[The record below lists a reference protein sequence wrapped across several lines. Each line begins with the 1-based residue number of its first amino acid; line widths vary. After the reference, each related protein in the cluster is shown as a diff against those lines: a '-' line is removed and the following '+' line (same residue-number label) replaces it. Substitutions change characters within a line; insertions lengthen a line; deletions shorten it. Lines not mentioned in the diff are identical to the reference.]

1 MVSIVKVFIVSSR
14 TMPSSPWIVG
24 SVHFATLTL
33 SPIHSWAVIFCGV
46 IMIYEASGV
55 GFVGRLSIV
64 NRRAIVLRSS
74 RIRAGF
80 STVPPDFTDVRMLVS
95 SARSSVTFFRRSSG
109 SIWLSSRFLRIA
121 SFLFLL
127 VLYNDWSIPNGSLY
141 LDHNLRRGQRF
152 NFLGW
157 CCRLG
162 RGLCRRG

>member
-1 MVSIVKVFIVSSR
+1 
-14 TMPSSPWIVG
+14 
-24 SVHFATLTL
+24 
-33 SPIHSWAVIFCGV
+33 
-46 IMIYEASGV
+46 MIYEASGV

-80 STVPPDFTDVRMLVS
+80 STVPPDFTDVRILVS

-127 VLYNDWSIPNGSLY
+127 VLYDNRNIPARSLY
-141 LDHNLRRGQRF
+141 LDFYHGHDNWFHFLRLIGRF
-152 NFLGW
+152 GLGF
-157 CCRLG
+157 
-162 RGLCRRG
+162 CRRR

>member
-1 MVSIVKVFIVSSR
+1 
-14 TMPSSPWIVG
+14 
-24 SVHFATLTL
+24 
-33 SPIHSWAVIFCGV
+33 
-46 IMIYEASGV
+46 MIYAASGT
-55 GFVGRLSIV
+55 GFVGKLSAV
-64 NRRAIVLRSS
+64 SKRAIVFRSS

-141 LDHNLRRGQRF
+141 LYNYFGRGQWF

-162 RGLCRRG
+162 RGLCGRG

>member
-1 MVSIVKVFIVSSR
+1 
-14 TMPSSPWIVG
+14 
-24 SVHFATLTL
+24 
-33 SPIHSWAVIFCGV
+33 
-46 IMIYEASGV
+46 MIYVASGT
-55 GFVGRLSIV
+55 GFVGKLSAV
-64 NRRAIVLRSS
+64 SKRAIVLRSS

-127 VLYNDWSIPNGSLY
+127 VLYNDWSIPHGGLY
-141 LDHNLRRGQRF
+141 LYNYFGRGQWL

-157 CCRLG
+157 CCWLG
-162 RGLCRRG
+162 RGLCGRG